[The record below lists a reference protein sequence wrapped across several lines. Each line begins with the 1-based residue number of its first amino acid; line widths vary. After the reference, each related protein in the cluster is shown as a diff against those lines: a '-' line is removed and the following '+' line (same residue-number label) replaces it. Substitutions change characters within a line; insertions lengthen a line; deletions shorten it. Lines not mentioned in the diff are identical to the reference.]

1 MTQIIN
7 EIKIIKEKKLNSCEI
22 NCVELIKYKN
32 KDYII
37 IGLTD
42 FEEKSSIQIYNSI
55 DLELV
60 GQNDTELGDD
70 EINDIKQ
77 MFNQNILVC
86 GHRLRI
92 FTFYLDNNI
101 LNIILVQ
108 LIEFPKIN
116 NKYNIMRGRF
126 FKKAFVLEQN
136 LYREKTDKIA
146 PEGEK
151 IIVNGSI
158 GIFIYKRNDN
168 NEKED
173 NLTINHLEK
182 SEEINQLNIND
193 FIEKWNNNPYIFKE
207 QISFTINCDVI
218 QINYRYLAV
227 TRGYGY
233 VCLLD
238 IETKGL
244 ITIFEAKTTS
254 TADRVIFMLNKDI
267 ICVGGDDAISLISIK
282 DFDFVLLSVIKPK
295 FQITEICI
303 MDEFNILI
311 AMRSKSYDS
320 EEYLLHYKLDS
331 YIEKLTKKIIYNI
344 TQVSS
349 ELTSKNKSNLTM
361 VQINRTKFVTI
372 VENKYIQIREI
383 NQSI

>member
-1 MTQIIN
+1 M
-7 EIKIIKEKKLNSCEI
+7 
-22 NCVELIKYKN
+22 
-32 KDYII
+32 
-37 IGLTD
+37 
-42 FEEKSSIQIYNSI
+42 
-55 DLELV
+55 
-60 GQNDTELGDD
+60 
-70 EINDIKQ
+70 
-77 MFNQNILVC
+77 
-86 GHRLRI
+86 
-92 FTFYLDNNI
+92 
-101 LNIILVQ
+101 
-108 LIEFPKIN
+108 
-116 NKYNIMRGRF
+116 
-126 FKKAFVLEQN
+126 
-136 LYREKTDKIA
+136 
-146 PEGEK
+146 
-151 IIVNGSI
+151 
-158 GIFIYKRNDN
+158 
-168 NEKED
+168 
-173 NLTINHLEK
+173 
-182 SEEINQLNIND
+182 
-193 FIEKWNNNPYIFKE
+193 
-207 QISFTINCDVI
+207 
-218 QINYRYLAV
+218 
-227 TRGYGY
+227 
-233 VCLLD
+233 CLLD

>member
-349 ELTSKNKSNLTM
+349 ELTSKNNSNLTM
-361 VQINRTKFVTI
+361 VPINKTKFVTI